1 MQNFAQN
8 YIKLRQEVIRKEFS
22 NLNDMQFSAVTA
34 QEGAVLILAGA
45 GSGKTTVLVN
55 RIQNMIAFG
64 NAYNSDLIS
73 NDAQETD
80 LLEMQYYLEG
90 KTTFLPDIAV
100 NPINPWNILAITF
113 TNKAAE
119 ELKNR
124 IIAKIGE
131 GGKDVTAGTFHSLC
145 AKILRFDGDRLGYT
159 PRFTIY
165 DDDDQKRVIKEVYKD
180 LNIDDKFFPIKSTR
194 SEISHAKDAL
204 KTPEDYLFE
213 AGSDERR
220 KKIAAVFAEYNSRLK
235 KANAMD
241 FDDLIANTVKLFEEN
256 DDVVEK
262 YRRKFRYIMVDEYQ
276 DTNIAQY
283 RFVSLLAEKHGNL
296 CVVGDDDQSIYRF
309 RGATI
314 RNILEFEDDYPNSLV
329 IRLEQNYRSTGNI
342 LDAANAVIKNNSE
355 RKGKNLWT
363 DYGEGEKIS
372 IHTAQDEQ
380 QEARYVVDKILDN
393 VKQGDSF
400 KENAV
405 LYRVN
410 SLSRSIEN
418 VLVRSAVPYKII
430 GGNKFYDRKEVKDVM
445 AYLQI
450 ICNKNDHVR
459 LSRIINEPKR
469 GIGEASL
476 NAAKQVAAGLEVSVF
491 EVVEKA
497 TEYPVIPKGTANKMQ
512 EFAALINRLAESL
525 DTLSPSEFC
534 ELVIAE
540 TGYEDYLRLQGV
552 EGEERLENIKELVNG
567 IKEYETENEGAT
579 LIGFLEEISLISDID
594 KYDES
599 ADYVVLMTVHS
610 AKGLEFKNVYL
621 IGVEEGIFPGTQ
633 SIFAGPE
640 DLEEE
645 RRLAYVAITRAKRRL
660 YITNAYSR
668 FNYGQTGRNLPS
680 RFIAE
685 IPAKLCTVTQKT
697 FAQTPFGS
705 SIRFS
710 DGDDYGYTSQVSSRG
725 YTPASSYT
733 PPARA
738 YTPPTKKPTAA
749 YKTGDKVE
757 HRIFGKG
764 EVLTAEPMGNDI
776 LLKVQFESG
785 ETKKIMAN
793 FAKLTKL

>member
-8 YIKLRQEVIRKEFS
+8 YIKLRREVIRKEFS
-22 NLNDMQFSAVTA
+22 SLNDMQFSAVTA
-34 QEGAVLILAGA
+34 IDGAVLVLAGA

-64 NAYNSDLIS
+64 NAYNSDLIPDDATE
-73 NDAQETD
+73 NDVA
-80 LLEMQYYLEG
+80 EMQYYLDS
-90 KTTFLPDIAV
+90 KSTFLPDVSV
-100 NPINPWNILAITF
+100 NPVNPWNILAITF

-131 GGKDVTAGTFHSLC
+131 SGKDVTAGTFHSLC
-145 AKILRFDGDRLGYT
+145 AKILRFDGNRLGYT
-159 PRFTIY
+159 SRFTIY
-165 DDDDQKRVIKEVYKD
+165 DDDDQKRVLKEVYKD
-180 LNIDDKFFPIKSTR
+180 LNLDDKFLPIKSTKN
-194 SEISHAKDAL
+194 EISHAKDAL

-220 KKIAAVFAEYNSRLK
+220 KKIASIFAEYNSRLK
-235 KANAMD
+235 KADAMD

-256 DDVVEK
+256 LDVLEK
-262 YRRKFRYIMVDEYQ
+262 YQRKFRYIMVDEYQ

-283 RFVSLLAEKHGNL
+283 KFVSLLAEKHGNI

-314 RNILEFEDDYPNSLV
+314 RNILEFEDEYPSSLV

-363 DYGEGEKIS
+363 DFGEGEKIT

-380 QEARYVVDKILDN
+380 QEAKYVSDKILDN

-418 VLVRSAVPYKII
+418 VLARSAIPYKII
-430 GGNKFYDRKEVKDVM
+430 GGHKFYDRKEVKDVM
-445 AYLQI
+445 AYLQL
-450 ICNKNDHVR
+450 ICNKNDDVR

-469 GIGEASL
+469 GIGDASL
-476 NAAKQVAAGLEVSVF
+476 NAAKQVALGLEVSTF
-491 EVVEKA
+491 EVIEKA
-497 TEYPVIPKGTANKMQ
+497 TEYPMIPKATANKMQ
-512 EFAALINRLAESL
+512 EFAALINRLADSL
-525 DTLSPSEFC
+525 DVLPPHEFC

-540 TGYEDYLRLQGV
+540 TGYEDYLHLQGP

-567 IKEYETENEGAT
+567 IKEYETENDGAT
-579 LIGFLEEISLISDID
+579 LVGFLEEISLISDID

-621 IGVEEGIFPGTQ
+621 IGVEEGLFPGSQ

-680 RFIAE
+680 RFISE
-685 IPAKLCTVTQKT
+685 IPAELCIVTQKT
-697 FAQTPFGS
+697 FSSSPFGS

-710 DGDDYGYTSQVSSRG
+710 DGDDWGYTSQAPNRS
-725 YTPASSYT
+725 YTPASSYQK
-733 PPARA
+733 PARA
-738 YTPPTKKPTAA
+738 YTPPAKTVTAQ
-749 YKTGDKVE
+749 YKSGDKVE

-764 EVLTAEPMGNDI
+764 EVLTAEPMGNDV

>member
-1 MQNFAQN
+1 MPNFAEN
-8 YIKLRQEVIRKEFS
+8 YINLRREVIRKEFAS
-22 NLNDMQFSAVTA
+22 LNDMQFSAVTA
-34 QEGAVLILAGA
+34 MEGAVLVLAGA

-55 RIQNMIAFG
+55 RIENMIAFG
-64 NAYNSDLIS
+64 NAYNSDLIPD
-73 NDAQETD
+73 DATESD
-80 LLEMQYYLEG
+80 LAEMQYYLEG
-90 KTTFLPDIAV
+90 KTTFLPDISV
-100 NPINPWNILAITF
+100 NPVRPWNILAITF

-131 GGKDVTAGTFHSLC
+131 SGKDVTAGTFHSLC

-159 PRFTIY
+159 SRFTIY

-180 LNIDDKFFPIKSTR
+180 LNLDDKFLPIKSTR
-194 SEISHAKDAL
+194 NEISHAKDAL
-204 KTPEDYLFE
+204 KTPDDYLFE

-220 KKIAAVFAEYNSRLK
+220 KKIAAVFAAYNERLK
-235 KANAMD
+235 KADAMD

-256 DDVVEK
+256 EDVLEK

-283 RFVSLLAEKHGNL
+283 RFVSLLAEKQGNI

-314 RNILEFEDDYPNSLV
+314 RNILEFEDEYPDSLV

-342 LDAANAVIKNNSE
+342 LDAANAVIKNNTE

-363 DYGEGEKIS
+363 DYGEGDKIT

-380 QEARYVVDKILDN
+380 QEAKYVVDKILDN

-430 GGNKFYDRKEVKDVM
+430 GGHKFYDRKEVKDVM
-445 AYLQI
+445 AYLQL
-450 ICNKNDHVR
+450 ICNKNDDVR

-469 GIGEASL
+469 GIGDTSL
-476 NAAKQVAAGLEVSVF
+476 NNAKQVAQGLGVSTF
-491 EVVEKA
+491 EVIEKA
-497 TEYPVIPKGTANKMQ
+497 ADYPMIPKSTANKMQ
-512 EFAALINRLAESL
+512 EFACLINRLADSM
-525 DTLSPSEFC
+525 DTLPPHEFC

-552 EGEERLENIKELVNG
+552 EGEERLENVKELVNG

-579 LIGFLEEISLISDID
+579 LIGFLEEVSLISDID

-621 IGVEEGIFPGTQ
+621 IGVEEGIFPGSQ

-680 RFIAE
+680 RFISE
-685 IPAKLCTVTQKT
+685 IPAELCTVTKKT
-697 FAQTPFGS
+697 FSASPFGS

-710 DGDDYGYTSQVSSRG
+710 DGDDFEPSSRS
-725 YTPASSYT
+725 YTPAASYQK
-733 PPARA
+733 PARA
-738 YTPPTKKPTAA
+738 YTPPAKTKSAL
-749 YKTGDKVE
+749 YKSGDKVE

-764 EVLTAEPMGNDI
+764 EVLTAEPMGNDV

>member
-1 MQNFAQN
+1 MQNFAEN
-8 YIKLRQEVIRKEFS
+8 YIKLRREVIRKEFAS
-22 NLNDMQFSAVTA
+22 LNDMQFSAVTA
-34 QEGAVLILAGA
+34 TEGAVLILAGA

-55 RIQNMIAFG
+55 RIENMLRFG
-64 NAYNSDLIS
+64 SAYNSDLIP
-73 NDAQETD
+73 NDATD
-80 LLEMQYYLEG
+80 ADIAEMQYYLEG
-90 KTTFLPDIAV
+90 KTTFLPDISV
-100 NPINPWNILAITF
+100 NPINPRNILAITF

-124 IIAKIGE
+124 IVAKIGE
-131 GGKDVTAGTFHSLC
+131 RGKDVTAGTFHSLC

-159 PRFTIY
+159 SRFTIY

-180 LNIDDKFFPIKSTR
+180 LNLDDKFLPIKSTKN
-194 SEISHAKDAL
+194 EISHAKDAL

-220 KKIAAVFAEYNSRLK
+220 KKIASVFKAYNDRLK
-235 KANAMD
+235 KADAMD

-256 DDVVEK
+256 ADLLEK
-262 YRRKFRYIMVDEYQ
+262 YRRKFRYVMVDEYQ

-283 RFVSLLAEKHGNL
+283 RFVSLLAEKHGNI

-314 RNILEFEDDYPNSLV
+314 RNILEFEDEYPDSLV

-342 LDAANAVIKNNSE
+342 LDAANAVIKNNVE

-363 DYGEGEKIS
+363 DFGEGEKIS

-380 QEARYVVDKILDN
+380 QEARYVADKILDN

-410 SLSRSIEN
+410 ALSRSIEN
-418 VLVRSAVPYKII
+418 VLVRSAIPYKII
-430 GGNKFYDRKEVKDVM
+430 GGHKFYDRKEVKDVM
-445 AYLQI
+445 AYLQL
-450 ICNKNDHVR
+450 ICNKNDDVR

-469 GIGEASL
+469 GIGEASV
-476 NAAKQVAAGLEVSVF
+476 NAAKQKAAELGVSTF

-497 TEYPVIPKGTANKMQ
+497 AEYRMISKATANKMQ

-525 DTLSPSEFC
+525 DTLPPSEFC
-534 ELVIAE
+534 ELVIAQ
-540 TGYEDYLRLQGV
+540 TGYEDYLHLQGP

-567 IKEYETENEGAT
+567 IKEYETENEEAT
-579 LIGFLEEISLISDID
+579 LVGFLEEVSLISDID

-599 ADYVVLMTVHS
+599 ADYVVLMTIHS

-621 IGVEEGIFPGTQ
+621 IGVEEGLFPGSQ

-680 RFIAE
+680 RFISE
-685 IPAKLCTVTQKT
+685 IPAELCTVTQKT
-697 FAQTPFGS
+697 FGAFGAS
-705 SIRFS
+705 VRFS
-710 DGDDYGYTSQVSSRG
+710 DGDDYGFSQVAPSRS
-725 YTPASSYT
+725 YTPASSYQK
-733 PPARA
+733 PARA
-738 YTPPTKKPTAA
+738 YTPPTKPVSAQFRP
-749 YKTGDKVE
+749 GDKVE

-764 EVLTAEPMGNDI
+764 EVLTAEPMGNDT

-793 FAKLTKL
+793 FAKLVKL